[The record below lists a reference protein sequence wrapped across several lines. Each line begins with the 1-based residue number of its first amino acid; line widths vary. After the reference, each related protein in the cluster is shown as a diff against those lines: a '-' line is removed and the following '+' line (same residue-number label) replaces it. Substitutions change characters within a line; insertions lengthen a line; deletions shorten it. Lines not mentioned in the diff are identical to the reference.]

1 MESGEIV
8 LNKLIGIILFLYMGT
23 SVFAQE
29 LEELPMTPEV
39 IVITENELLAK
50 IKALRESSYSEFIK
64 ELEQINELTTSF
76 INSRNDECLGSFSE
90 VSINDKGERVV
101 KKKKLDRK
109 ERNHCLYMLVN
120 FRIKIVEGIYQ
131 IRQVHLKN
139 LQAQQID
146 ELSKSEKLKVGA
158 LQKLASKYKK

>member
-1 MESGEIV
+1 MENGEIV
-8 LNKLIGIILFLYMGT
+8 LNRIFIIILLLFMVT
-23 SVFAQE
+23 SAFSQE
-29 LEELPMTPEV
+29 PEVLPMTPEV

-50 IKALRESSYSEFIK
+50 IKALKEVSYSEFIG
-64 ELEQINELTTSF
+64 ELEQINELTTTF

-131 IRQVHLKN
+131 TRQVYLKT
-139 LQAQQID
+139 LQEQQVE
-146 ELSKSEKLKVGA
+146 ELKKSEKLKVGA